1 MEKLTCL
8 SNFRERR
15 TPSALL
21 TFLHMLNPLIN
32 FICWKLLFC
41 ILCVFSHVD
50 NLNNVF
56 EALWHIYYYQW
67 KIPDFLPVEKLTK
80 QLCGLKFHMFFSDV
94 TYTHIICASRYTHDK
109 NFLPSLIS
117 EPTAGSLALTIQEFH

>member
-1 MEKLTCL
+1 MEKLMWL
-8 SNFRERR
+8 SDFRERR

-56 EALWHIYYYQW
+56 EDLWHIYYYQW

-80 QLCGLKFHMFFSDV
+80 HLCSLKFHMFSSDV
-94 TYTHIICASRYTHDK
+94 TYTHIICASRYTYDK

-117 EPTAGSLALTIQEFH
+117 EPTACSLVLTIQEFH

>member
-1 MEKLTCL
+1 MWLRD
-8 SNFRERR
+8 FRERR

-32 FICWKLLFC
+32 FICWKMLFC
-41 ILCVFSHVD
+41 ILCVFSHAD

-56 EALWHIYYYQW
+56 EALWHIYYQW

-80 QLCGLKFHMFFSDV
+80 QLCSLKFHMFFSDV
-94 TYTHIICASRYTHDK
+94 TYTHIICASRYMYNK
-109 NFLPSLIS
+109 NFLPCLIS
-117 EPTAGSLALTIQEFH
+117 DPTAGSLVLSIREFH